1 MTSQVNGGLPL
12 KPHHWLMAAVLF
24 GLLILWVVPVD
35 AAALAASASSAAA
48 R

>member
-1 MTSQVNGGLPL
+1 MTSQVKGGLPL

-24 GLLILWVVPVD
+24 GLLVLWVVPVD
-35 AAALAASASSAAA
+35 AAALAAAAPLDAA